1 MELRLRKFLQR
12 QQSGGVEPTR
22 GEAAALSAVIGFDG
36 SIQFKLKLDN
46 GLPWFDSGG
55 SAQCI

>member
-12 QQSGGVEPTR
+12 QQSGGAEPTR

-36 SIQFKLKLDN
+36 SIQLKLDN
-46 GLPWFDSGG
+46 GLPRFDSGG
-55 SAQCI
+55 AAQCI

>member
-1 MELRLRKFLQR
+1 MELRSRKFLQR

-36 SIQFKLKLDN
+36 SIQFKLDN
-46 GLPWFDSGG
+46 GLLWFDSGG
-55 SAQCI
+55 TAQCI